1 MNFFQ
6 RWVGQFFLGLPG
18 MGEGGFNSFGREIQ
32 IGDKFQMRTVSP
44 VLGLV
49 RRHEEQTFHQREIA
63 VQQQG
68 PVEEQIVSATALRVA
83 GKLQIANA
91 KV

>member
-1 MNFFQ
+1 
-6 RWVGQFFLGLPG
+6 

-32 IGDKFQMRTVSP
+32 IGDKFQMRT